1 VALRI
6 DTLELDVLTADP
18 GSPVDGNIWY
28 NSTENRFKIRRN
40 GATQAL
46 SDLVELTN
54 HTGSTTNPHS
64 TTLELARQAGDTL
77 AGAINMGGFPI
88 NNLGAGVSP
97 TDAATRGF
105 VNDQIDQRLQGLAWQ
120 DPVIDRNLYI
130 PPGGPTTGD
139 RYIVGQ
145 NSLAI
150 QVVNTGTEVFEVNGD
165 ITTELVATDTFT
177 VTGSTGN
184 DGTYTVSSITY
195 NGGTLRTE
203 ITVNEDITDATA
215 DGNINYASG
224 DWNNQVNNI
233 AEWDGAAWVITVPT
247 EGYAL
252 RVLDEDVVL
261 IYDGTGWGPF
271 GSAVDHNS
279 LLNLTVGDPH
289 TQYLPANGSR
299 PMTGNLSMGG
309 NSITNVN
316 LVDGVDVSA
325 HASRHVP
332 SGADPL
338 ATAAPVQIGANSTNT
353 EGTNDSFARSDH
365 IHQINTTD
373 GTISSVEAGDGAVEG
388 TGNGVARRD
397 HQHAVS
403 TGGATDDVQP
413 NNVAAEGVSTNL
425 AREDHV
431 HALPTAAPISV
442 TGANNTAG
450 TANNVARSD
459 HQHRLEMSV
468 AEEGVVVGSRPV
480 INFIGATVTAA
491 DDAGNDRVNVTITPG
506 ADTEK
511 AGEVLNASFAG
522 NPKKATVTFNTA
534 FGDANYAVVLTAR
547 TQNNKAFVLT
557 VETKTAAG
565 FVINANAN
573 NITDLIAAGWQ
584 ARPYNDP

>member
-6 DTLELDVLTADP
+6 DTLELDVLSADP

-28 NSTENRFKIRRN
+28 NSTENRFKVRRN
-40 GATQAL
+40 GATEAL

-54 HTGSTTNPHS
+54 HTGASNNPHS

-77 AGAINMGGFPI
+77 AGVINMGGFAI
-88 NNLGAGVSP
+88 NNLGAGVAT

-120 DPVIDRNLYI
+120 DPVIDRDLYI

-139 RYIVGQ
+139 RYIVDQ

-224 DWNNQVNNI
+224 AWNNQVDNI
-233 AEWDGAAWVITVPT
+233 VEWDGAAWVITVPT

-289 TQYLPANGSR
+289 TQYLPVNGTR
-299 PMTGNLSMGG
+299 PMSGNLDMGG
-309 NSITNVN
+309 NNVTNVN

-325 HASRHVP
+325 HAARHVP
-332 SGADPL
+332 SGADPI

-353 EGTNDSFARSDH
+353 EGSNDSFARSDH

-373 GTISSVEAGDGAVEG
+373 GAISSVDAGDGAVEG
-388 TGNGVARRD
+388 VGNGVARRD

-403 TGGATDDVQP
+403 TGGGTDDVQP
-413 NNVAAEGVSTNL
+413 DNVAGEGVSTDL
-425 AREDHV
+425 ARADHI
-431 HALPTAAPISV
+431 HALPTAAPVSV
-442 TGANNTAG
+442 TGATNGAG

-459 HQHRLEMSV
+459 HQHRLEMTVS
-468 AEEGVVVGSRPV
+468 EEGTPVGSRPE
-480 INFIGATVTAA
+480 INFIGATVTAV
-491 DDAGNDRVNVTITPG
+491 DDGPNDRVNVTITPG

-511 AGEVLNASFAG
+511 AGEELNAGFAG
-522 NPKKATVTFNTA
+522 NPKKVTVTFATA
-534 FGDANYAVVLTAR
+534 FGDANYAIALTPR
-547 TQNNKAFVLT
+547 TQNNKSFVVT
-557 VETKTAAG
+557 AETKTAAG

-573 NITDLIAAGWQ
+573 NITDLIGVMWQ
-584 ARPYNDP
+584 ARPFNDP